1 MHKFLLPVPIHRDFG
16 RDSTHLDLDAEDLNE
31 RTDKNPPEQGNLPD
45 PDTGCREEL
54 VRACGRL
61 RVTAKWRENLWRIW
75 NWR

>member
-1 MHKFLLPVPIHRDFG
+1 MSEQIK
-16 RDSTHLDLDAEDLNE
+16 
-31 RTDKNPPEQGNLPD
+31 KPPEQGNLPD

-61 RVTAKWRENLWRIW
+61 RVTAKWQENLWRIW